1 MIDMK
6 KKKRQF
12 HIYDYIKKSIEVE
25 IKRFGK
31 IEQRKR

>member
-31 IEQRKR
+31 